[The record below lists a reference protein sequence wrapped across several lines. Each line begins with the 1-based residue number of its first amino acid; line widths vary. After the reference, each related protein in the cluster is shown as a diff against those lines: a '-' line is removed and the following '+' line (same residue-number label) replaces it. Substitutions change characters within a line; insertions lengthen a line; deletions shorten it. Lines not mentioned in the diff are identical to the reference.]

1 MAYAY
6 SPSKLTDKLDRR
18 SKNDGEQAGIAI
30 KTRRV
35 IGK

>member
-6 SPSKLTDKLDRR
+6 SPSKLIDKLDGRL
-18 SKNDGEQAGIAI
+18 KNDGEQAGIAI

-35 IGK
+35 VGK